1 MRRLLLISVLFLVFL
16 AEVGTGK
23 RSRGF
28 LASES
33 EFLYLDRFCFLSEIG
48 NLYMELRYPL
58 SLHNT
63 NGIQSLLL
71 YYDTQEQWHSAYQPN
86 KSCQDR
92 IDLLDPM
99 NNQQVRLTPYGFT
112 VDRSIRCEI
121 LTTDG
126 LKEPWVRCFGN
137 RRFDTARAR
146 WWYLAVS
153 NCENGSQP
161 IYLEYDLTMTN
172 GPSSDSWFYQF
183 SADEFYKLSQRNML
197 HQTFKMYIQAIISL
211 ACKVTAYGTYARNGM
226 GLPFMKLVGQLARA
240 SAETCFIILLL
251 LIAKGY
257 TITRSRLTN
266 LSTWKLTLLMC
277 LYVIL
282 YMAMFVWQMKI
293 FDPAVVTYVSESYP
307 GYGIQ
312 ALRLLSWLSYTISSI
327 TTCKKYPKK
336 REFYLV
342 FGLFMSLW
350 FWMGPVTLYL
360 SNFLLDNWVREEVV
374 NLVECCVVFYG
385 FIVFMVIT
393 RPSMTNKNFPFHVRT
408 TQIGDMTQPADFPQ
422 NAYEA
427 HHKDERRISHDEM
440 TI

>member
-1 MRRLLLISVLFLVFL
+1 EKPPRDSSFLPLSIVVGCPGKTSKPLSLSYFPSSCGFGLSSSTKISRMRRLLLISVLFLVFL

-183 SADEFYKLSQRNML
+183 SADEFYILPTDVAFL
-197 HQTFKMYIQAIISL
+197 GAEIIVLFIST
-211 ACKVTAYGTYARNGM
+211 VIAR
-226 GLPFMKLVGQLARA
+226 K
-240 SAETCFIILLL
+240 
-251 LIAKGY
+251 
-257 TITRSRLTN
+257 
-266 LSTWKLTLLMC
+266 
-277 LYVIL
+277 
-282 YMAMFVWQMKI
+282 
-293 FDPAVVTYVSESYP
+293 
-307 GYGIQ
+307 
-312 ALRLLSWLSYTISSI
+312 I
-327 TTCKKYPKK
+327 TTLKFHQN
-336 REFYLV
+336 EIA
-342 FGLFMSLW
+342 
-350 FWMGPVTLYL
+350 
-360 SNFLLDNWVREEVV
+360 
-374 NLVECCVVFYG
+374 NL
-385 FIVFMVIT
+385 
-393 RPSMTNKNFPFHVRT
+393 R
-408 TQIGDMTQPADFPQ
+408 
-422 NAYEA
+422 
-427 HHKDERRISHDEM
+427 
-440 TI
+440 